1 MAELVIRILR
11 DIAEL
16 LIIEPYSYV
25 VAVFLLA
32 SIIALI
38 KKMM

>member
-1 MAELVIRILR
+1 MAELVIEILR

>member
-1 MAELVIRILR
+1 MSELVVEILR

-16 LIIEPYSYV
+16 LINEPFSYI
-25 VAVFLLA
+25 VAVILLA